1 MDTLRK
7 ILQTSQNDII
17 RIFAINS
24 TKIDIDDIFLEEF
37 KTITKE
43 KIQNLEKLLPN
54 KIISEYSIK
63 IHKDLIKS
71 NQNLIKSNQ
80 DIYTETYEIKG
91 LDKESYK
98 DIVLLYM
105 KYSKQNTPLEC
116 FPNLKS
122 YDDEYI
128 LHQTTYSNN
137 NSSIQFILNQNLSFI
152 EIKQNKLNLD
162 LNLIKQLLDNF
173 N

>member
-7 ILQTSQNDII
+7 FLQTSQNDII

-24 TKIDIDDIFLEEF
+24 ISTKIDIDDNFLEEF
-37 KTITKE
+37 KTIAKE

-63 IHKDLIKS
+63 THKD
-71 NQNLIKSNQ
+71 LIKSNQ
-80 DIYTETYEIKG
+80 DIYTESYLIEKI
-91 LDKESYK
+91 DKDSYK
-98 DIVLLYM
+98 DIDLLYM
-105 KYSKQNTPLEC
+105 KYSKQNISPEC

-122 YDDEYI
+122 YDDQYI